1 MATPVRYDIS
11 LTHGAQVPQ
20 LYVFMLTVLS
30 GLLAVFVV
38 LVLHYN
44 CMVNLRRKVPYRIFS
59 CCENSPCEVYFPYT
73 IDSKQMERRI
83 LKKEQQALAKAAKN
97 AGDTGQL

>member
-1 MATPVRYDIS
+1 MLLSKTASDYEAYSECSGDGPQGSEMATPVRYDLS

-44 CMVNLRRKVPYRIFS
+44 CMVNFRRKVPYRIFS

-73 IDSKQMERRI
+73 IDSK
-83 LKKEQQALAKAAKN
+83 
-97 AGDTGQL
+97 